1 MAGSLSGS
9 LTEIGAES
17 MVLALGALIALLL
30 LGLVLAQRR
39 AARLNAAAAFAAEAR
54 LAEMMRAQ
62 SELQGR
68 VQTVAEVFGS
78 RQVELA
84 RALSE
89 RLDAMTQRLGASL
102 DASGQR
108 TGDNLAKL
116 HERLGVIDAAQRN
129 IADLSREISSLQR
142 ILSNKQSRGAFG
154 QSQME
159 AIVADGL
166 PRSAYEFQ
174 PTLSN
179 GKRPDCVIRLPGHAA
194 VIVVDAKFPLE
205 AYTALRAAEIADAKR
220 AAAAQFRQDVIRH
233 VSDIAE
239 RYFIP
244 GETQDTALMF
254 VPSEAVYAE
263 LHESFDDVIQRA
275 HRARVVIVSPSLL
288 MLSIQVMQSILKDA
302 RLREQAGAIQ
312 REVAFLTD
320 DVRRLQERVLNLQ
333 RHFGQARSDM
343 DEIVTS
349 AEKISRRGARIEA
362 LDVEDE
368 APDPLPPRRVPALAA
383 GE

>member
-1 MAGSLSGS
+1 MRAE
-9 LTEIGAES
+9 LTGFGMEAFGAPAA
-17 MVLALGALIALLL
+17 LAALLVL
-30 LGLVLAQRR
+30 LLVGLLAAQRR
-39 AARLNAAAAFAAEAR
+39 AARRGEAAAQSAEAR
-54 LAEMMRAQ
+54 LAEMIRTQ

-68 VQTVAEVFGS
+68 VQAMTEVLGS

-84 RALSE
+84 RAVSE
-89 RLDAMTQRLGASL
+89 RLDAMTRHLGDNL
-102 DASGQR
+102 EHTGRR
-108 TGDNLAKL
+108 TGENLAKL
-116 HERLGVIDAAQRN
+116 NERLAVIDAAQKH
-129 IADLSREISSLQR
+129 IHDLAGEISGLQR
-142 ILSNKQSRGAFG
+142 ILANKQSRGAFG

-166 PRSAYEFQ
+166 PRGTYAFQ

-179 GKRPDCVIRLPGHAA
+179 GKRPDCVIRLPGHDS
-194 VIVVDAKFPLE
+194 VLVVDAKFPLE
-205 AYTALRAAEIADAKR
+205 AYTALRAAETADARR
-220 AAAAQFRQDVIRH
+220 AAAAQFRQNMARH

-244 GETQDTALMF
+244 GETHDTALMF
-254 VPSEAVYAE
+254 VPSESVYAE

-275 HRARVVIVSPSLL
+275 YRARVVIVSPSLL
-288 MLSIQVMQSILKDA
+288 VLSIQVMQSILKDA
-302 RLREQAGAIQ
+302 RMREQAGVIQ
-312 REVAFLTD
+312 REVACLGD

-349 AEKISRRGARIEA
+349 AEKISRRSARIEA
-362 LDVEDE
+362 LDVEEGD
-368 APDPLPPRRVPALAA
+368 APMPALLA